1 MSIKNAV
8 NIANI
13 GIAGAGLLGRLLA
26 FTLVQQGHKVTI
38 FDQDCINGKLSCGIT
53 AAGMLT
59 PFAELDSMEPSI
71 TEMGIYSLKQ
81 WPIILSKLKQKVYF
95 QQMGSLMLAHAQDR
109 GELNRFKKLYES
121 RKSLPPLRGKVA
133 RKAGRGV
140 DSSQTKEMSILS
152 REEISELEPELG
164 QYFQEGLYFP
174 TEGQICPS
182 DLFSALAFELTTP
195 PYGPPS
201 PVRGEGIS
209 TVTWYEKSKVTL
221 IKPYII
227 KSLDNIYTYDWVF
240 DCRGLGSKPD
250 YSDLRGVRGELIE
263 LYAPD
268 VQLNRIIRLMH
279 PRYALYIAPRPEH
292 RFIIGAS
299 SIESEDYSP
308 ISVQTT
314 LELLSAAYS
323 LHRGFAE
330 ARIIESRV
338 NCRPAFSNNLPQ
350 IDTKQGLT
358 RINGLYRHGYL
369 LAPYL
374 IEEAVHTFNMSLTGA
389 KLCL

>member
-1 MSIKNAV
+1 MSTKNPL

-26 FTLVQQGHKVTI
+26 LTLVQQGHSVTL
-38 FDQDCINGKLSCGIT
+38 FDQDSMNGKLSCGMS

-71 TEMGIYSLKQ
+71 TEMGIYSLKK
-81 WPIILSKLKQKVYF
+81 WPLILSKLKQKVYF

-109 GELNRFKKLYES
+109 DELNRFKKLYEQT
-121 RKSLPPLRGKVA
+121 RGKLPCLQE
-133 RKAGRGV
+133 K
-140 DSSQTKEMSILS
+140 
-152 REEISELEPELG
+152 EISVLDSQEIQTLEPELG
-164 QYFQEGLYFP
+164 QSFQEGLYFP
-174 TEGQICPS
+174 SEGQICPS
-182 DLFSALAFELTTP
+182 DLFSALAIELTR
-195 PYGPPS
+195 S
-201 PVRGEGIS
+201 
-209 TVTWYEKSKVTL
+209 VTWHEKSKVTA
-221 IKPYII
+221 IKPCII
-227 KSLDNIYTYDWVF
+227 ECLDNRYTYDWVF

-263 LYAPD
+263 LYAPGI
-268 VQLNRIIRLMH
+268 QLNRIIRLMH
-279 PRYALYIAPRPEH
+279 PRYALYIAPRPQQ

-299 SIESEDYSP
+299 SIESEDHSP

-338 NCRPAFSNNLPQ
+338 NCRPAFSNNLPK
-350 IDTKQGLT
+350 IETEQGLT

-374 IEEAVHTFNMSLTGA
+374 VEEAVHTFNMSLTGP